1 MAPDPTIHTLMRTD
15 SSMRVVGLDRA
26 EQAAQIGS
34 WCWAPPTDEMWWSD
48 NAFRLFG
55 LEPGEITPSRQW
67 VRGHVH
73 PDDRP
78 RLQRAGERLRRGA
91 RISPAE
97 FRTLQADGTRWL
109 QVIATAVQRLD
120 DGPELIFG
128 ILRDVTDQRRAE
140 REVGARI
147 AVSDALAGW
156 DSLERGATA
165 LLRGLAE
172 ALGFVAATL
181 WLARDEALVAGA
193 LWHAP
198 SGGLAVFARVT
209 RQSSLAPGAELAG
222 QAWTRRGLVSADGV
236 PEPPRTARDDAT
248 AAAGLRGAI
257 AVPVLKGEEV
267 LAVVELHSRQQI
279 RLSERLAHS
288 LIGIGHELGEF
299 LSHRRAE
306 LEPPALTA
314 RQLEILQLAAAGRSG
329 REIAERLFVST
340 STVKTHFKHI
350 FTKLDAPDRAAAV
363 AKALRRGLIQ

>member
-1 MAPDPTIHTLMRTD
+1 MQADSAMRA
-15 SSMRVVGLDRA
+15 VGLDRA

-34 WCWAPPTDEMWWSD
+34 WCWAPLTDEMWWSE

-55 LEPGEITPSRQW
+55 LEPGEITPSRLW
-67 VRGHVH
+67 VRGHAH
-73 PDDRP
+73 PDDRQ

-91 RISPAE
+91 RMSPLE
-97 FRTLQADGTRWL
+97 FRTLQADGPRWL
-109 QVIATAVQRLD
+109 LLTATDVQRPG
-120 DGPELIFG
+120 DGPELVFG

-156 DSLERGATA
+156 ESLERGAIG

-193 LWHAP
+193 VWHAP
-198 SGGLAVFARVT
+198 SGDLAAFERVT
-209 RQSSLAPGAELAG
+209 RQSRLVSGAELAG
-222 QAWTRRGLVSADGV
+222 QARARRRPVSAAGV
-236 PEPPRTARDDAT
+236 PDPPRTARDDAT
-248 AAAGLRGAI
+248 AAAGLREAI

-267 LAVVELHSRQQI
+267 LAIVELHSRQQI
-279 RLSERLAHS
+279 GLSDRLARS
-288 LIGIGHELGEF
+288 LVGIGHELGEF
-299 LSHRRAE
+299 LSHRRGE

-350 FTKLDAPDRAAAV
+350 FAKLEVPDRAAAV
-363 AKALRRGLIQ
+363 AKGLRRGLIQ